1 MSNHTEVSKV
11 RKLGRGLSALLQ
23 TPVAIEVAPQRA
35 PVQSDAASAAA
46 VVMEGAAPVRGEVA
60 RDAALPEARGEGI
73 SVGSG
78 GGVEHIAVEKI
89 RPSPFQARRVF
100 DEAPLRQL
108 ADSIRGAGVMQPV
121 IVRPAKDG
129 NEFELVAGERR
140 WRAAKIAGLARVPAI
155 VRELGD
161 EDAAEWGLIE
171 NVQREDLNAMDRA
184 HALRMMSERFGL
196 SHARVAEKVGLER
209 ATVANLVRLTE
220 LEPEIAELLSAN
232 ALSAAHGKALLSM
245 PSGAE
250 RVRIA
255 REAARAEWPVRKV
268 EAEVKRVLA
277 DSGNGGAGGAGEAG
291 AASEVE
297 TGPVDAKRAVA
308 IDLERRLGQQL
319 GTKVSIRSDKGGKGK
334 IVLEFYGLDH
344 FDSLLAKMGLR

>member
-23 TPVAIEVAPQRA
+23 TPVAIEVGSQGTPARGVA
-35 PVQSDAASAAA
+35 TAAAA
-46 VVMEGAAPVRGEVA
+46 VVGEGAVRGEVA
-60 RDAALPEARGEGI
+60 REAALPSARNEG
-73 SVGSG
+73 SAVGSGGG
-78 GGVEHIAVEKI
+78 GGVEHISVESI
-89 RPSPFQARRVF
+89 RPSPFQARRIF

-121 IVRPAKDG
+121 IVRPGKTS

-255 REAARAEWPVRKV
+255 REAARGEWPVRKV
-268 EAEVKRVLA
+268 EAEVKRALA
-277 DSGNGGAGGAGEAG
+277 EGDTSAASSG
-291 AASEVE
+291 AAEAE
-297 TGPVDAKRAVA
+297 GGNFGGPIDTKRAVA

-319 GTKVSIRSDKGGKGK
+319 GTKVFIQSGKEGKGK

-344 FDSLLAKMGLR
+344 FDALLAKMGLR